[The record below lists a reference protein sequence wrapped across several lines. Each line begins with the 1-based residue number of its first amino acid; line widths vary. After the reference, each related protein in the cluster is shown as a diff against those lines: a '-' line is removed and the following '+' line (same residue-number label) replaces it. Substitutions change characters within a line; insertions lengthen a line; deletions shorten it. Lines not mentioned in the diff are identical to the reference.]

1 MRKRRPTGMM
11 MVDGRLLTRKGHG
24 SVLAHGRSPGFPSV
38 GMPSQ
43 GPGPQWLT
51 VADDSRVSQL
61 RDSPRFSRGSLL
73 VRPHRVGNHGKMFMS
88 KYLARSHLV
97 LFTLQRYTHSPNWP
111 NKVLNSKLLI
121 IIPDPL
127 RTPPDTHPIRPFSY
141 SSYILLI
148 YFLYHLYKKYMRT
161 I

>member
-43 GPGPQWLT
+43 SPGPQWLT

-111 NKVLNSKLLI
+111 NKVLNRRLLKKS
-121 IIPDPL
+121 PTL
-127 RTPPDTHPIRPFSY
+127 HPRATIFAPSHILPIQFSY
-141 SSYILLI
+141 SMHIPYIRSI
-148 YFLYHLYKKYMRT
+148 
-161 I
+161 